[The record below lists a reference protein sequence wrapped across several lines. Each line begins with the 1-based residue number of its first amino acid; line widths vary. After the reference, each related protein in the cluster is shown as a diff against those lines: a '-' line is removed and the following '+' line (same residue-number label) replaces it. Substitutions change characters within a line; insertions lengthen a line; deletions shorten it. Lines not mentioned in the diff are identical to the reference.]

1 MRRELQKD
9 ENGNYYYQLDDALWP
24 LVMNFRGER
33 AYSCSVETEID
44 MTDAEDFR
52 QDKMKKTGVH
62 ISINSLIIKAAA
74 DILKDFPI
82 LCGTRADRLDRIV
95 CTDPNEIR
103 IGIPIQIGDTIRDLT
118 VEKANQKD
126 LLEIS
131 KELDERV
138 RYIKEAGAQ
147 PMFDEKKPFE
157 ERKPVFVISNV
168 GTIGPVTSGFG
179 QLGGDITSMLGIL
192 SILKKPVVKNDEI
205 VIRKMMNVILL
216 WDHFAMFA
224 STPVEFLT
232 ELKKRLEE
240 QNTYLG

>member
-1 MRRELQKD
+1 M
-9 ENGNYYYQLDDALWP
+9 
-24 LVMNFRGER
+24 
-33 AYSCSVETEID
+33 
-44 MTDAEDFR
+44 
-52 QDKMKKTGVH
+52 
-62 ISINSLIIKAAA
+62 
-74 DILKDFPI
+74 
-82 LCGTRADRLDRIV
+82 
-95 CTDPNEIR
+95 
-103 IGIPIQIGDTIRDLT
+103 GIPIQIGDTIRDLT

-138 RYIKEAGAQ
+138 RYIKEAGTQ

-157 ERKPVFVISNV
+157 ERRPVFVISNV

-240 QNTYLG
+240 PNTYLG